1 MADPPRYSLR
11 ATLKM
16 PARLGAPDAAVGSI
30 IVERRRAVSVD
41 HNDAKTARV
50 KRPYKRRAAPPSPS
64 PPPSDE
70 DEDAA
75 TADAPADEIKFTAP
89 VLTSSSSS
97 SSSSSTDTPAQPSG
111 SVLAFPA
118 GPMPIINLMSPH
130 HRGVDVVMF
139 TNQIVRV
146 TCNEQTDN
154 IAYIKRSVQHIAQVP
169 VVEQMLVLNG
179 RELEDDRL
187 LSSYGITN
195 ASRINLLLRPGRMY
209 LYIQFI
215 PAIPLVEPM
224 RSVAILYASMY
235 APVSDVHDTIGE
247 AYSMSAEEIDLQTA
261 AGYTLPRWRNLPS
274 CGVTDGSTLF
284 LRRRACAALQNPAE
298 GRAAPQTPAGPP
310 LRG

>member
-11 ATLKM
+11 TTLKM
-16 PARLGAPDAAVGSI
+16 PARLGAPDAAAGSI
-30 IVERRRAVSVD
+30 IVERRRAVSADHDNDHVD
-41 HNDAKTARV
+41 ARP
-50 KRPYKRRAAPPSPS
+50 KRPYKRRIAMPS
-64 PPPSDE
+64 PPPSPPPPPLIDE
-70 DEDAA
+70 DEDEADDEA
-75 TADAPADEIKFTAP
+75 NDAPPAEIKNAP
-89 VLTSSSSS
+89 PPALTSSS
-97 SSSSSTDTPAQPSG
+97 SSSSSTDTTPTAAPG
-111 SVLAFPA
+111 SALAFPA

-139 TNQIVRV
+139 TNQIVRI
-146 TCNEQTDN
+146 TCNEQTDD
-154 IAYIKRSVQHIAQVP
+154 IAYIKRNVLYIARVP
-169 VVEQMLVLNG
+169 MAEQMLVLNG
-179 RELEDDRL
+179 RELEDDHL
-187 LSSYGITN
+187 LSFYKITN

-247 AYSMSAEEIDLQTA
+247 AYAMRAEEIDLQTA

-274 CGVTDGSTLF
+274 CGITDGSTLF
-284 LRRRACAALQNPAE
+284 LRRRACAAFEKNPAE
-298 GRAAPQTPAGPP
+298 LP